1 MTTTHKVQ
9 YVAPELKAF
18 AQQLK
23 EAGFEAYAPILF
35 DKWVTW
41 LYFVKNDK
49 IGYVE
54 LGQRGFSFTSS
65 HKPCR
70 QCGTGFAVGE
80 GGVPLPTVEMA
91 EVTVNT
97 VAPHWAQHDLPHVKK
112 WANWAEFH
120 RSSRIKYIQV

>member
-9 YVAPELKAF
+9 YVAPEMEAF

-23 EAGFEAYAPILF
+23 EAGFEVYAPLLF

-54 LGQRGFSFTSS
+54 LGQQCFRVTSS
-65 HKPCR
+65 HKPCL
-70 QCGTGFAVGE
+70 QCGSGFAVGE
-80 GGVPLPTVEMA
+80 GCVPLPTVEMA

-97 VAPHWAQHDLPHVKK
+97 VAPHWGQHSLPHVKK
-112 WANWAEFH
+112 
-120 RSSRIKYIQV
+120 